1 MTSGLCSSSG
11 LLQALWNFA
20 KVRWQL
26 YYTPSYQ
33 HITHF
38 TQHGTRSTSTQLLP
52 SCSKLCLVTIVTMWR
67 YWSSLHHSGKSAAL
81 CTSLYIVLAWTLD
94 TWEPIQPWASLKE
107 LFLNILTECLL
118 TLMTSVA
125 EPEQRNCAVLLFQHL
140 GVLYLKT
147 VKGCRVPGPGLAP
160 GVTDTRL

>member
-1 MTSGLCSSSG
+1 MAFSRHYGTSLRFVDSSTTHPPTNTSHISHSMAQG
-11 LLQALWNFA
+11 PHHIHTAAPELLQA
-20 KVRWQL
+20 V
-26 YYTPSYQ
+26 P
-33 HITHF
+33 
-38 TQHGTRSTSTQLLP
+38 GD
-52 SCSKLCLVTIVTMWR
+52 
-67 YWSSLHHSGKSAAL
+67 HSNNVEILELSASFWEICCA
-81 CTSLYIVLAWTLD
+81 LYIAVHRAGLD
-94 TWEPIQPWASLKE
+94 TGHVGTHPARLKLKE